1 MHGSGALAQTLMEHN
16 LIDEY
21 RLFSFP
27 VHVGPGKRLF
37 RDATPAAG
45 LRLIHSTTTGAG
57 VVIASYEQ
65 AGQVRTGSYALD
77 ES

>member
-1 MHGSGALAQTLMEHN
+1 MG
-16 LIDEY
+16 
-21 RLFSFP
+21 LFP
-27 VHVGPGKRLF
+27 LCPGRGKRLF
-37 RDATPAAG
+37 AEGTPAAG

-57 VVIASYEQ
+57 VVIASSQ